1 MIVSASYKTDIPA
14 FFGEWFR
21 NRFRAGYCCTVNA
34 FNRNQHQTVSL
45 KPQDVDGFIFWSKN
59 IRPFIPVLEEL
70 HELRI
75 AFVIQHTVTGYA
87 HPLEPTTKSLA
98 ESCDDLHRLRVAF
111 GPEVAVWRYDPIILS
126 SITPEEYH
134 REKFVEIAK
143 NLVGVSNE
151 VVVSFVQ
158 PYRKTR
164 RNLDE
169 AGRSASFVWRDPDE
183 VYKRSFAGQ
192 LAKIAKEHGMR
203 LTMCGQPELLA
214 PGVEEAHCV
223 DAPRLSRISGR
234 PIHVSPKGMRA
245 SCGCYQAKDI
255 GEYDSCLNGCAYCYA
270 TVNRDAAVARFARHD
285 PSCEY
290 LFPPGTLPSE
300 SKRSPQL
307 KLF

>member
-21 NRFRAGYCCTVNA
+21 NRLRAGYCRTVNA

-45 KPQDVDGFIFWSKN
+45 KASDVDGFIFWSKN
-59 IRPFIPVLEEL
+59 VRPFIPLLEEL
-70 HELRI
+70 HELQV
-75 AFVIQHTVTGYA
+75 AFVVQHTVTGYA
-87 HPLEPTTKSLA
+87 HPLEPSTKSLA
-98 ESCDDLHRLRVAF
+98 ESYSDLHRLRDSF
-111 GPEVAVWRYDPIILS
+111 GPEAVVWRYDPIILS

-134 REKFVEIAK
+134 QQRFGEIAK
-143 NLVGVSNE
+143 NLFGVVNE
-151 VVVSFVQ
+151 VVISFVQ

-169 AGRSASFVWRDPDE
+169 AARTASFVWRDPDA
-183 VYKRSFAGQ
+183 VHKRRFAGQ
-192 LAKIAKEHGMR
+192 LASIAREYGMR

-223 DAPRLSRISGR
+223 DALRLSRISGR
-234 PIHVSPKGMRA
+234 PIRASRKGMRE
-245 SCGCYQAKDI
+245 SCGCFQAKDI
-255 GEYDSCLNGCAYCYA
+255 GEYDSCLNGCVYCYA
-270 TVNRDAAVARFARHD
+270 TASRDAAVARFTHHD

-290 LFPPGTLPSE
+290 LFVPETPASE
-300 SKRSPQL
+300 AKRSPQL